1 MDTLNLARLSIP
13 PSPPLH
19 APALS
24 LSLSLSL
31 SLLLAMLFQPLLGFD
46 FCSDCL
52 SVCLCTLSPRCPR

>member
-13 PSPPLH
+13 PLPSP
-19 APALS
+19 ACSSS